1 MHLEYWRFDRQR
13 AHCAIGTGFAIFT
26 LLGLLG
32 CGPKK
37 NSTENSGADQS
48 ASKTPATVQEA
59 AQVLD
64 LSTIP
69 LMDGSEP
76 PDSRQVAN
84 LSYLAKGD
92 VKATFEF
99 HRKAFLAQG
108 WKELPNSSVTDQ
120 SASASFGRNGFVVFL
135 SVMPNGPAG
144 NVAVMLQNAGNM
156 KPGQLPVPP
165 ASKPVYVGDST
176 AMYSTENTVPATA
189 DAVRKLFLSQGWIP
203 YGSAGDSNF
212 YKQNAILVTATVSAA
227 PAQGGKTMIQYSG
240 QLISADIPAPPDVT
254 DLRYADQPPEL
265 TFESA
270 PNQNAIVDF
279 YRKTLA
285 AAGWQSTLDHTVA
298 VDDKPTMIFRN
309 PAKDMLTLSFSG
321 ARGGKLAAY
330 VRFQSAA
337 EVAELD
343 RKIKEQL
350 PGIRAAAKKKEED
363 EAARQAAAQIVPKV
377 PVTLPAGAT
386 DVKESKDSI
395 KFTVAKGKGR
405 AAAENLRAQFRAA
418 GWKEDVASLTD
429 HAGTL
434 LFSKEG
440 QSVNVTYS
448 DTGFLPTEVSLSS
461 MRAEFQTMKP

>member
-1 MHLEYWRFDRQR
+1 MNLENGQLDWQWAR
-13 AHCAIGTGFAIFT
+13 CTIGRGFAICA
-26 LLGLLG
+26 LLGLFG

-37 NSTENSGADQS
+37 SSTENSGADQS
-48 ASKTPATVQEA
+48 ASKTPATVHEA

-69 LMDGSEP
+69 LMDGSQP

-92 VKATFEF
+92 VKAAFEF

-120 SASASFGRNGFVVFL
+120 SASASFGRSGFVVFL

-144 NVAVMLQNAGNM
+144 NAAIMVQNAGNV

-165 ASKPVYVGDST
+165 GSKPVYVGDST
-176 AMYSTENTVPATA
+176 AMYSTETTVPATA
-189 DAVRKLFLSQGWIP
+189 DAVRKLLLAQNWIP
-203 YGSAGDSNF
+203 YGSAGDSSF

-227 PAQGGKTMIQYSG
+227 PAQAGKTMIQYTG
-240 QLISADIPAPPDVT
+240 QLISADIPAPVDVT
-254 DLRYADQPPEL
+254 DLRYVDQPPEL

-270 PNQNAIVDF
+270 PNQDTIVDF

-285 AAGWQSTLDHTVA
+285 AAGWQPTLDHTVA
-298 VDDKPTMIFRN
+298 VNDKPTMIFRN

-321 ARGGKLAAY
+321 ARGGKLASS

-337 EVAELD
+337 EIAELD

-350 PGIRAAAKKKEED
+350 PAIRAAAKKKEED
-363 EAARQAAAQIVPKV
+363 EAAREAAARIVPKV
-377 PVTLPAGAT
+377 PVTLPADAT
-386 DVKESKDSI
+386 DVKETQDSI
-395 KFTVAKGKGR
+395 KFTVAKGQGK

-448 DTGFLPTEVSLSS
+448 DTGFLPAEVSLSS
-461 MRAEFQTMKP
+461 MRAEFQTTKP